1 MRMLLAIEESEF
13 PQNVLDML
21 MRQVKS
27 DHAEVYILHVIVPPD
42 FYGSLYDFV
51 PVDQVKAAREKAA
64 ERAQELVARAE
75 AVLRAGGFTVHTM
88 VETGDP
94 REVIIDAAG
103 KRQCEL
109 IVVGTHGRRGLD
121 RLFMGSVAEFVV
133 RAAPCSVQVVRV
145 PRRATARQPR
155 KT

>member
-13 PQNVLDML
+13 PQNVLDLL

-51 PVDQVKAAREKAA
+51 PLAQVKAAREKTA
-64 ERAQELVARAE
+64 ERAKQLVAKAE

-94 REVIIDAAG
+94 RQLIIEAAV
-103 KRQCEL
+103 KRQCDL
-109 IVVGTHGRRGLD
+109 IVVGTHGR
-121 RLFMGSVAEFVV
+121 
-133 RAAPCSVQVVRV
+133 
-145 PRRATARQPR
+145 
-155 KT
+155 